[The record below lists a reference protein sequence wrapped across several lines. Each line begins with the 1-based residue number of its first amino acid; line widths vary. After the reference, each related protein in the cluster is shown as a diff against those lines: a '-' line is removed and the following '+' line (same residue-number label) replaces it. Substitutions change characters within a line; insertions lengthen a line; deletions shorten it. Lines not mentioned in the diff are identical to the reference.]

1 MPAFSLSLQLYVVDS
16 KPPEEDVVVNQNGVL
31 IRSKYRRAAA
41 AAGKKSF
48 CNQEHC
54 CFQTHLRSLGNWQL
68 PRDLSETNRFISCCI
83 SVHCCE

>member
-1 MPAFSLSLQLYVVDS
+1 M
-16 KPPEEDVVVNQNGVL
+16 VVNQNGVL
-31 IRSKYRRAAA
+31 IRSKYRRVA

-54 CFQTHLRSLGNWQL
+54 CFQTQMRCLGNWQL

-83 SVHCCE
+83 SVHCCK